1 MMNRFETNMYFDD
14 VHVRNFLITRSLN
27 VNDSSFKQ
35 AAV

>member
-1 MMNRFETNMYFDD
+1 MMNRVETNMYFDD
-14 VHVRNFLITRSLN
+14 VHVRIFLTIRSLN